1 MMRVAIVV
9 DSLKVG
15 GAQRLVAAYASN
27 ASAYGISPII
37 ITLHE
42 ESAPVITDAIAA
54 AGVRVIALP
63 AASLFNFRRF
73 KRLVKL
79 FKDEKID
86 IVQTHLIY
94 ANTLGSAAAHVAK
107 VPVVATLHST
117 HVRHG
122 WRSRLLKRMEDFFL
136 KRFATRILA
145 VGNMVEATNKGR
157 YGGRKLD
164 VIPNGI
170 AKPGQVQPQT
180 RERLRREFAGD
191 GASTII
197 ITVGRFSQAKGY
209 EDMIKAFSLL
219 QNREQKPVL
228 VMVGSGNRAR
238 SIEEQIQR
246 LDLSESVILAGER
259 PDVPQLLAA
268 SDVFASSSHREGL
281 PLAVLEAM
289 MAGLPVVA
297 TSVGD
302 IPNVVTEETGVIV
315 PPHQPEQLAAA
326 LDELLDDPEKRQIM
340 GKAAQQRAI
349 QEYSMEAWMKR
360 HVALYTEVLSSNGH
374 VTSK

>member
-1 MMRVAIVV
+1 MMRVAVV
-9 DSLKVG
+9 IDSLKVG

-27 ASAYGISPII
+27 AAAHDITPLIIS
-37 ITLHE
+37 LHR
-42 ESAPVITDAIAA
+42 ESAPVITDAIRS
-54 AGVRVIALP
+54 AGIEIVTLP
-63 AASLFNFRRF
+63 ATSLFSVRRF
-73 KRLVKL
+73 RQLVQL
-79 FKDEKID
+79 LEDRKIE

-94 ANTLGSAAAHVAK
+94 SNILGSAAARVAG
-107 VPVVATLHST
+107 VPVIATLHST
-117 HVRHG
+117 HVRGG
-122 WRSRLLKRMEDFFL
+122 WKSKQLKRVEDL
-136 KRFATRILA
+136 VLRQFATRILA
-145 VGNMVEATNKGR
+145 VGNMVEAANKTR

-170 AKPGQVQPQT
+170 QMPGPVQPES
-180 RERLRREFAGD
+180 REQLRRELGSNVSD
-191 GASTII
+191 PII

-219 QNREQKPVL
+219 RDHGKKPVL
-228 VMVGSGNRAR
+228 LMVGSGNQAE
-238 SIEEQIQR
+238 SIQAQVDS
-246 LDLSESVILAGER
+246 LNLHESVILAGER
-259 PDVPQLLAA
+259 QDVPQLLAA

-326 LDELLDDPEKRQIM
+326 IEKLLDDPEQRQLM
-340 GKAAQQRAI
+340 GRAARQRAI
-349 QEYSMEAWMKR
+349 HEYSVDAWMKR
-360 HVALYTEVLSSNGH
+360 HVALYEELLSSKRQG
-374 VTSK
+374 TSP